1 MSSQQPAVV
10 SVPVTTVWIAPDRPR
25 SVDAAIVAD
34 LPDAVAW
41 VAALDA
47 DAARGTG
54 AAGGTG
60 VGPGSEA
67 DAEAASV
74 DDNAGGDSD
83 SDSDTDSEA
92 GGRLGLHGRV
102 ETQLVEGEPV
112 LVVGHD
118 PSGAWAQVL
127 APWQPS
133 PKSPLGYPGWVPAA
147 HLSTTTPAAST
158 ASKEPSGPT
167 ASETDGQAASGEV
180 DARPGDPAS
189 GPVATVDLDSLDS
202 LDAEHPALALAREHL
217 GLPYLW
223 GGLTPLGLDCSGL
236 VHHTWR
242 RFGIVV
248 PRDAY
253 AQAESATPV
262 ALDAVEPG
270 DLYFFGHPGKRI
282 HHVGIVVSPGR
293 MVHASETGAVLVEEN
308 LGPDRLA
315 TLVAAGRLPH
325 P

>member
-1 MSSQQPAVV
+1 M
-10 SVPVTTVWIAPDRPR
+10 
-25 SVDAAIVAD
+25 
-34 LPDAVAW
+34 
-41 VAALDA
+41 
-47 DAARGTG
+47 
-54 AAGGTG
+54 
-60 VGPGSEA
+60 
-67 DAEAASV
+67 
-74 DDNAGGDSD
+74 
-83 SDSDTDSEA
+83 
-92 GGRLGLHGRV
+92 
-102 ETQLVEGEPV
+102 
-112 LVVGHD
+112 
-118 PSGAWAQVL
+118 
-127 APWQPS
+127 
-133 PKSPLGYPGWVPAA
+133 
-147 HLSTTTPAAST
+147 
-158 ASKEPSGPT
+158 
-167 ASETDGQAASGEV
+167 

-189 GPVATVDLDSLDS
+189 GPVATVDLDALGA

-308 LGPDRLA
+308 LGPDRFA